1 MTQYLYPQ
9 NLKAKANLWLWG
21 LGDFTMLCV
30 AILISAVALVRAG
43 MLFPAALSLGYGFLT
58 IRSGDETTVLDYL
71 RYAVRYFLT
80 TQQSFEWRLT
90 D

>member
-1 MTQYLYPQ
+1 MNQYLYPQ

-21 LGDFTMLCV
+21 LGDFTILCV
-30 AILISAVALVRAG
+30 AILVSAVILVRTGFLLPSAV
-43 MLFPAALSLGYGFLT
+43 SLCFGFLT
-58 IRSGDETTVLDYL
+58 IRTGDETTVLDYL

-80 TQQSFEWRLT
+80 TQQCFEWRLI